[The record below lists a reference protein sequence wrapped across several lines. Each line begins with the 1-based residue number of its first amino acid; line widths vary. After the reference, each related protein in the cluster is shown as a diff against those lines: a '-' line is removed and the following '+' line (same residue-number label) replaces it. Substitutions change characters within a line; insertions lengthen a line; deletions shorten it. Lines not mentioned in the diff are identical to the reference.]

1 VSVREV
7 AYYRDVVE
15 REERLIPAVAARDG
29 KDSGETW
36 AAPIEDAYLLRL
48 TESQIVAILQEGEAG
63 VGITFGVCFGA
74 WRWAGAPAN
83 VRRTVLLSKLSDAR
97 IRPA

>member
-48 TESQIVAILQEGEAG
+48 TEALGRAC
-63 VGITFGVCFGA
+63 VGSAVPDTG
-74 WRWAGAPAN
+74 
-83 VRRTVLLSKLSDAR
+83 K
-97 IRPA
+97 